1 MARPSFAIF
10 AQQYFDAILQDF
22 GQVFLNEP
30 IPRDPNLRVFKIPS
44 RSDWG
49 NDVLR
54 AATKDYPNVMVSPEV
69 VGEAEIVDI
78 LFEPTPNKSRSDL
91 GLLGELLFDPTLIVP
106 FRSSPT
112 FWDLRE
118 PMRHLI
124 SWQVEGDGGL
134 LPMNETP
141 HKPIETD
148 PDDDDPH
155 KRSLI
160 IVPSL
165 HRKYLSGY
173 GAEPSDLKI
182 PGVYECPPAFGITIV
197 IAHELPR
204 DDSTLLLR
212 LMGRGR
218 TQREAIADLIQ
229 GDSPLRSIAL
239 AQFQQWYQLLLD
251 GGMGKESQALMTALS
266 SISGLASKH
275 SP

>member
-1 MARPSFAIF
+1 MARPSFSIF

-49 NDVLR
+49 NDVIR
-54 AATKDYPNVMVSPEV
+54 EATKDYPNVMVSPEV
-69 VGEAEIVDI
+69 VGEAQIVDI
-78 LFEPTPNKSRSDL
+78 LFEPTPDKSRSDL
-91 GLLGELLFDPTLIVP
+91 GLLGELLFDPILIAP
-106 FRSSPT
+106 LRWSPT
-112 FWDLRE
+112 DWDIRE
-118 PMRHLI
+118 PIGHILR
-124 SWQVEGDGGL
+124 WRVEGDGGL
-134 LPMNETP
+134 LPIDESCPNLPET
-141 HKPIETD
+141 EA
-148 PDDDDPH
+148 DDDPH

-160 IVPSL
+160 IAPSID
-165 HRKYLSGY
+165 REYLSGY
-173 GAEPSDLKI
+173 GAEPSALNI
-182 PGVYECPPAFGITIV
+182 PGVYECPSGFGITIV

-204 DDSTLLLR
+204 EDSTLLLR

-251 GGMGKESQALMTALS
+251 GGMGKESQSLMTALS
-266 SISGLASKH
+266 SLKV
-275 SP
+275 

>member
-1 MARPSFAIF
+1 MARPSFALF

-30 IPRDPNLRVFKIPS
+30 IPRDPSLRVFKIPS

-54 AATKDYPNVMVSPEV
+54 AVTQNHPNVMVSPEV

-91 GLLGELLFDPTLIVP
+91 GLLGELLFDPTLIAP

-118 PMRHLI
+118 PMRHI
-124 SWQVEGDGGL
+124 IRWQVEGGGGL
-134 LPMNETP
+134 LAMDENPR
-141 HKPIETD
+141 KPLETD
-148 PDDDDPH
+148 PDDDDDPH

-165 HRKYLSGY
+165 HPKYLSGY

-239 AQFQQWYQLLLD
+239 RQFQQWYQLLLN
-251 GGMGKESQALMTALS
+251 GKMGKESGALMTALS
-266 SISGLASKH
+266 ELGH
-275 SP
+275 Q

>member
-10 AQQYFDAILQDF
+10 AQQYFDTILQDF
-22 GQVFLNEP
+22 GQMFLNEP

-78 LFEPTPNKSRSDL
+78 LFEPTPNKSRSNL
-91 GLLGELLFDPTLIVP
+91 GLLGELLFDPTLIAP

-141 HKPIETD
+141 HKPLETD
-148 PDDDDPH
+148 HDDDDPH

-165 HRKYLSGY
+165 RRKYLSGY
-173 GAEPSDLKI
+173 GAKPSDLKI

-204 DDSTLLLR
+204 EDSTLLLR

-251 GGMGKESQALMTALS
+251 GGMGKESQALMAALS
-266 SISGLASKH
+266 LIEV
-275 SP
+275 